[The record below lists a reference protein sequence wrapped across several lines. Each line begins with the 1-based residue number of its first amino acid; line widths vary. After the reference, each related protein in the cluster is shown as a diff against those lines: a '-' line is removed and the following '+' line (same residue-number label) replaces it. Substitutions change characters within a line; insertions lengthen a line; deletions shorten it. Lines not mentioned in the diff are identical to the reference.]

1 MEIVADTTKWNDS
14 STWNILLTPA
24 KCPRGV
30 SGAHFQMET
39 LNLQMAIV
47 ANATKIHKC
56 KRVGGG
62 VEHAG
67 GGNAKE
73 GGGARL
79 RSVAQ

>member
-1 MEIVADTTKWNDS
+1 
-14 STWNILLTPA
+14 
-24 KCPRGV
+24 
-30 SGAHFQMET
+30 
-39 LNLQMAIV
+39 MAIV

-73 GGGARL
+73 GGGARM